1 MNGTLSVTSE
11 PEKGSCFT
19 VFLPGVRYEA
29 EYSGQS
35 AAEPEPEP
43 AAASAAGLR
52 LLVVDDV
59 ALNCK
64 VLAAMA
70 AKLDFQVET
79 AASGAEALQKLER
92 FRPDLILTDLWMP
105 GMNGDELAA
114 AIRKDPCCNAAR
126 ILAVTADAAIA
137 PELRRQFDGI
147 LLKPVTL
154 DKLRTVLSAAPGRPD
169 IAPPG
174 KTAGTG
180 EMR

>member
-1 MNGTLSVTSE
+1 M
-11 PEKGSCFT
+11 
-19 VFLPGVRYEA
+19 FLPGVRYEA
-29 EYSGQS
+29 AHSGQS
-35 AAEPEPEP
+35 AAEPEP

-70 AKLDFQVET
+70 AKLDFLVET

-114 AIRKDPCCNAAR
+114 AIRKDPRSNAAR

>member
-1 MNGTLSVTSE
+1 
-11 PEKGSCFT
+11 
-19 VFLPGVRYEA
+19 
-29 EYSGQS
+29 
-35 AAEPEPEP
+35 
-43 AAASAAGLR
+43 
-52 LLVVDDV
+52 
-59 ALNCK
+59 
-64 VLAAMA
+64 
-70 AKLDFQVET
+70 
-79 AASGAEALQKLER
+79 
-92 FRPDLILTDLWMP
+92 
-105 GMNGDELAA
+105 MNGDELAA

-154 DKLRTVLSAAPGRPD
+154 DKLRTVLSAAPDRPD